1 MSDLSDYLENELL
14 DHVLGTGSYS
24 APGTLHLGLFTAN
37 PGESG
42 VSNEVSG
49 GSYARVAITNN
60 ATNFPECSLSGEPTK
75 GNGANFV
82 FPKATAAWGTI
93 THWAIY
99 DVAASSGT
107 NMIAHGALPTQRS
120 VSINDTPSI
129 ASGSIAITMANISAG
144 GFTSYSKRKLL
155 DLVFGAATYTM
166 PALHVGIGTALVG
179 EAITEWTDSAYARS
193 ATAFDAASGGSAA
206 NTSIESFNASVADGT
221 AILTHLGVWDD
232 ATAGN
237 LVFVGTVD
245 TSRTALIGDD
255 ATLAAGALV
264 LTLQ

>member
-1 MSDLSDYLENELL
+1 
-14 DHVLGTGSYS
+14 
-24 APGTLHLGLFTAN
+24 
-37 PGESG
+37 
-42 VSNEVSG
+42 
-49 GSYARVAITNN
+49 
-60 ATNFPECSLSGEPTK
+60 
-75 GNGANFV
+75 
-82 FPKATAAWGTI
+82 
-93 THWAIY
+93 
-99 DVAASSGT
+99 
-107 NMIAHGALPTQRS
+107 
-120 VSINDTPSI
+120 
-129 ASGSIAITMANISAG
+129 
-144 GFTSYSKRKLL
+144 
-155 DLVFGAATYTM
+155 M

-255 ATLAAGALV
+255 ATLATGALV